1 MRWLRDLMRLSN
13 ASKARR
19 DGLGQASTFIIE
31 PSAFVA
37 STNRLPRCC
46 EMTFLSSTSMR
57 CFHRGGMHRMGEQ
70 KAKVCEFEPFA
81 DALRRHSLELDELWD
96 LRISE
101 LDPLRTQEVAE
112 SIWGIIADLQVS
124 RSKTQIVAGSKTL
137 HHVLPDLVPPIDRQY
152 TFRFF
157 TGRKYVRNDKASFL
171 EWYPHF
177 VEIAHRARGQIIKAI
192 ERGGFMA
199 TGEAKILD
207 NAIIAFMKAHGGI
220 AEQSR
225 RQ

>member
-1 MRWLRDLMRLSN
+1 MFIERFESEPGRPGPSLYFHNRAISVRRQHRSATSLLRD
-13 ASKARR
+13 
-19 DGLGQASTFIIE
+19 DTFIE
-31 PSAFVA
+31 YVYAVLPSW
-37 STNRLPRCC
+37 
-46 EMTFLSSTSMR
+46 
-57 CFHRGGMHRMGEQ
+57 GMHRMGDQ

-81 DALRRHSLELDELWD
+81 EALRRHSPQLDELWD

-157 TGRKYVRNDKASFL
+157 TGRKYVRNDKVSFL

-199 TGEAKILD
+199 TGEAKVVD
-207 NAIIAFMKAHGGI
+207 NAIIAFMTAHGGI
-220 AEQSR
+220 SGQ
-225 RQ
+225 